1 MLRSGFLAIG
11 VGLACAGLARGEDSA
26 STRIPEPFARFE
38 QMIGS
43 WKGTAVPA
51 ANRLKGWS
59 ETHVWAWRF
68 VKGTPV
74 GMSVELKGDRTL
86 ARAQL
91 SYAADTRQYRLEGT
105 DPAGKPVAF
114 VGALDRAGKALVLG
128 RAGSDGGK
136 DRLLIR
142 PNSNLIRYTMEL
154 DHQEP
159 GAPQFAKVIEVGL
172 TKEGESFAAGGS
184 AANLPRC
191 ILTGGAA
198 TMSVSYQGKS
208 YPVCCSGCRD
218 EFNEDPAKYVK
229 KAALM
234 ATQTGAAAAK
244 RPASRVGNDDGAF
257 DGLVDEPAPS
267 SRPAAKAKPQPR
279 PKSAATRST
288 SPAPTL
294 APAPAAAKSAARAAT
309 KLRLGQDLEK
319 AGKTA
324 PAIQF
329 YREVVKDY
337 PGTSQARTAAARIKA
352 LEKK

>member
-26 STRIPEPFARFE
+26 SPRIPEAFARFE
-38 QMIGS
+38 HMIGS

-68 VKGTPV
+68 VKGTPA

-86 ARAQL
+86 SRAQL
-91 SYAADTRQYRLEGT
+91 NYAADAKQYRLEGT

-114 VGALDRAGKALVLG
+114 VGAMDRAGKALVLSRTG
-128 RAGSDGGK
+128 TDGGK
-136 DRLLIR
+136 ERLMIR

-184 AANLPRC
+184 AANLPKC

-208 YPVCCSGCRD
+208 YPVCCSGCHD
-218 EFNEDPAKYVK
+218 EFNEDPEKYVK

-234 ATQTGAAAAK
+234 ATQGSARAAM
-244 RPASRVGNDDGAF
+244 RPASRVGKDDGAF
-257 DGLVDEPAPS
+257 DGLVDEPSASAKPAATVKSKAKSKSAAAESPDPAPS
-267 SRPAAKAKPQPR
+267 SP
-279 PKSAATRST
+279 SAT
-288 SPAPTL
+288 
-294 APAPAAAKSAARAAT
+294 AKSAARAAT
-309 KLRLGQDLEK
+309 TLRLGQNLEK

-324 PAIQF
+324 AAIQY
-329 YREVVKDY
+329 YRELVKEY
-337 PGTSQARTAAARIKA
+337 PGTPQARTAAGRLKVLAPK
-352 LEKK
+352 